1 MRHLYNILGA
11 DGAIENTIVA
21 DDAFV
26 TEHHAGRFELLG
38 PAPADPVVTVPR
50 HIAVG
55 SFFDRFGASKWAILA
70 DTAPMV
76 QALVRDC
83 SARRYID
90 LDRPDLVQALQLL
103 VQAGHAVDA
112 ETILGGVIRVEEL
125 P

>member
-1 MRHLYNILGA
+1 MRHLYHLLGA
-11 DGAIENTIVA
+11 DGAIVNTIVA

-38 PAPADPVVTVPR
+38 SAPADPVVVVPR

-55 SFFDRFGASKWAILA
+55 SFFDRFGAAKWSILA
-70 DTAPMV
+70 DTTPLV

>member
-1 MRHLYNILGA
+1 MRHLYHLLGA
-11 DGAIENTIVA
+11 DGAIVNTIVA

-38 PAPADPVVTVPR
+38 PAPADPVVVVPR
-50 HIAVG
+50 HNAVG
-55 SFFDRFGASKWAILA
+55 SFFDRFGAAKWSILA
-70 DTAPMV
+70 DTTPLV

-103 VQAGHAVDA
+103 VQAGHEVDA
-112 ETILGGVIRVEEL
+112 EAILGGVIRPEER

>member
-1 MRHLYNILGA
+1 MKHIYKLLGA
-11 DGAIENTIVA
+11 DGAILNTIVA
-21 DDAFV
+21 DEAFV
-26 TEHHAGRFELLG
+26 TEHHAGRFELVGAAPEG
-38 PAPADPVVTVPR
+38 PMVAVSR

-55 SFFDRFGASKWAILA
+55 SFFDRFGTSKWAILA
-70 DTAPMV
+70 DTAPLV

-103 VQAGHAVDA
+103 VQAGHEVDA
-112 ETILGGVIRVEEL
+112 EAILGGAIRPEEL